1 LLFANFPDKIETHER
16 PARKTQRLKTN
27 KENTGSESAGSSAK
41 ADPWTS
47 SGDTEPQVRY
57 LNLPRLEK
65 GSVINDRYR
74 VEKLI
79 GKGGFGMVFAG
90 YDLTLKTAV
99 ALKFFDP
106 ESLQDEKKFLRV
118 QREINLARKISD
130 PRIVK
135 IYSLEKWSGIW
146 FMVMELVRGAT
157 LKDKLK
163 AGGHFA
169 WEEFRPVFLEILGGV
184 ESLHAQGIIHRD
196 LKPSNIMVDA
206 DGGIKILDFGLAKE
220 IGDLE
225 KTSSIGEIVGSPF
238 YLSPE
243 QIQGLDLDEASD
255 IYQLGI
261 LLYQSL
267 TGAYPFADTST
278 MGLVLMHLNHPPDR
292 IAARGIRVPEVVEFV
307 AARALAKK
315 KQDRFH
321 SAAEMG
327 ERLRMGKVP
336 ALAAVFARAPRA
348 LRLAA
353 LLAVALSF
361 LAAAYALTYGSRR
374 LHAVAAEG
382 TAVQAVNRFGRSLWR
397 KDFAPFSVHLARI
410 TRGSTPSR
418 SQDQQNPIKFIHA
431 SFLADLPYQPSPQVL
446 VFLSQPGKGVFAP
459 NVSVDSD
466 HFDNRLAI
474 LDSRGSL
481 VAEGTYSKTFD
492 LRPYDFASVFTMS
505 DFTELG
511 SGEGGEGLF
520 LFHLQNF
527 QGMYPSAQVAVKG
540 TTFAVL
546 CSPGSI
552 QEAHVLKN
560 SSRQVSLLVLG
571 ADNLLSHLVYLTEMS
586 FSPGRGH
593 NVWILPDYFREPGS
607 SAGDFLVF
615 LPRRCQIVENHWLD
629 QGRVVLFDRQ
639 ERETITVHRD
649 GRLAVD
655 RGGRIST
662 YQDNSTTLALAY
674 GLVNECFQQKTVRR
688 NLDKALELST
698 KAARLPVQNPFL
710 RSALLCLKGDCETRL
725 GRYEIGKKDLEEALR
740 VFPRNND
747 AIQRLLE
754 IAYFEK
760 GAAAAIA
767 LFDRSYSQG
776 QNLYGLGDS
785 GNYLFAGFVHLA
797 AGQEEKGREYFEK
810 IYQGYFI
817 DARETLLGI
826 LEIFKGNYEQAR
838 RLLTRAEG
846 KVPGFFDIRELRLLL
861 ARSLVLARTDPE
873 RARWIL
879 EDLAK
884 FSLRQGHMAEVS
896 LCYLLARQGKAA
908 EARER
913 IGPAFAQLQKMAVG
927 DFETRLWL
935 WYDAFIYARTME
947 LVGDRR
953 EARKG
958 YRASLEANPHTAL
971 AGEARAALTK
981 L

>member
-1 LLFANFPDKIETHER
+1 LEIETQDTPPGNNDFNGR
-16 PARKTQRLKTN
+16 AD
-27 KENTGSESAGSSAK
+27 AG
-41 ADPWTS
+41 D
-47 SGDTEPQVRY
+47 EPCAPELQVRY
-57 LNLPRLEK
+57 LHLPQLEN
-65 GSVINDRYR
+65 GTVVNGRYR
-74 VEKLI
+74 VEKPI
-79 GKGGFGMVFAG
+79 GRGGFGMVFAAF
-90 YDLTLKTAV
+90 DLTLKSPV

-106 ESLQDEKKFLRV
+106 ASLKDEKKFLRV
-118 QREINLARKISD
+118 QREINLSRRISD
-130 PRIVK
+130 PRLIK
-135 IYSLEKWSGIW
+135 IFSLENWSGIW
-146 FMVMELVRGAT
+146 FTVMERVDSLTLRDLLKTRGR
-157 LKDKLK
+157 
-163 AGGHFA
+163 FS
-169 WEEFRPVFLEILGGV
+169 WEEFQPIFLEILHGV
-184 ESLHAQGIIHRD
+184 GSLHAQGIIHRD
-196 LKPSNIMVDA
+196 LKPSNIMVDR
-206 DGGIKILDFGLAKE
+206 DGKIKILDFGLAKE

-243 QIQGLDLDEASD
+243 QIRGLELGVESD

-261 LLYQSL
+261 LLYQAL
-267 TGAYPFADTST
+267 TNAYPFPDST
-278 MGLVLMHLNHPPDR
+278 TLSLVLMHLNHAPAR
-292 IAARGIRVPEVVEFV
+292 IETRGIKVPAVVEFAV
-307 AARALAKK
+307 ARALAKK
-315 KQDRFH
+315 KHERFR
-321 SAAEMG
+321 STAEMAD
-327 ERLRMGKVP
+327 RLRKGKVP
-336 ALAAVFARAPRA
+336 ALAAAVARVPRA

-353 LLAVALSF
+353 ILALALSI
-361 LAAAYALTYGSRR
+361 LAAAYALTYGSRE
-374 LHAVAAEG
+374 LYAVAAEG

-397 KDFAPFSVHLARI
+397 KEFAPFSTHLARI
-410 TRGSTPSR
+410 TRGSTPPSR
-418 SQDQQNPIKFIHA
+418 SQDQQNPIKFIHG
-431 SFLADLPYQPSPQVL
+431 SYLADLPYQPSPQVM
-446 VFLSQPGKGVFAP
+446 VFLSHPGKGAFAIDS
-459 NVSVDSD
+459 SVDSD
-466 HFDNRLAI
+466 RFDNRLAF
-474 LDSRGSL
+474 LDSRGAL

-511 SGEGGEGLF
+511 SGEGGEGLA
-520 LFHLQNF
+520 LFHVQNF

-552 QEAHVLKN
+552 QETHVLKN

-571 ADNLLSHLVYLTEMS
+571 ADNLLSHMVYLTEMS

-593 NVWILPDYFREPGS
+593 SVLILPDYFREAGI

-662 YQDNSTTLALAY
+662 YQDSSATLTLAY

-698 KAARLPVQNPFL
+698 RAARLPVQNPFL

-725 GRYEIGKKDLEEALR
+725 GRYENGKKDLEEALR

-760 GAAAAIA
+760 GAAAAIT

-776 QNLYGLGDS
+776 QNLYGLGDT
-785 GNYLFAGFVHLA
+785 GNYLFAGFAHLA
-797 AGQEEKGREYFEK
+797 AGQSEKGREYFEK
-810 IYQGYFI
+810 IYQGYFV

-826 LEIFKGNYEQAR
+826 LEIFKGNYDQAQ

-846 KVPGFFDIRELRLLL
+846 KVPGFFDIRELRLHL
-861 ARSLVLARTDPE
+861 ARSLVLADRE
-873 RARWIL
+873 LGRARWIL

-884 FSLRQGHMAEVS
+884 FSLRQSHMTEVS
-896 LCYLLARQGKAA
+896 LCYLLAREGKTD

-913 IGPAFAQLQKMAVG
+913 IGPTFVELKKMALG
-927 DFETRLWL
+927 DFETRLWF

-947 LVGDRR
+947 LLGDRR
-953 EARKG
+953 EARAG
-958 YRASLEANPHTAL
+958 YRACLEANPHTAL
-971 AGEARAALTK
+971 AAEARLALARR
-981 L
+981 